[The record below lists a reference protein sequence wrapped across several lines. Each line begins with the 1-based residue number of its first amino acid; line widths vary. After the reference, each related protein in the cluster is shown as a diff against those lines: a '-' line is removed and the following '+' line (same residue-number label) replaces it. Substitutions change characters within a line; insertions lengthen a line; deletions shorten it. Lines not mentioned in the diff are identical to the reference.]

1 MRKFFTA
8 ALLLCAAS
16 AVKAQHPKLENDTIT
31 YNNFKITV
39 GDTLHLAYGSDN
51 KKDFVF
57 IQMGSAMAGVS
68 KLQSNYSKSDVVI
81 KDVYKQMGKVYAK
94 GSIPEN
100 KALNMMGAG
109 KVFIEVEGA
118 IDNKELITD

>member
-1 MRKFFTA
+1 
-8 ALLLCAAS
+8 
-16 AVKAQHPKLENDTIT
+16 
-31 YNNFKITV
+31 
-39 GDTLHLAYGSDN
+39 
-51 KKDFVF
+51 
-57 IQMGSAMAGVS
+57 
-68 KLQSNYSKSDVVI
+68 
-81 KDVYKQMGKVYAK
+81 MGKVYAK